1 MFTGTRAFVITLC
14 LQLVLLELRSTEL
27 NPTLPQ
33 YTSCIFVILVLPPKT
48 LVQIVFGTQSGT
60 IWVLDSASSV
70 DGISDTTDDNTPIW
84 AWVLICISCFFGGV
98 LLSAMVVY
106 ISGKLSAKNVDSMKK
121 PLLSHHDAL

>member
-1 MFTGTRAFVITLC
+1 M
-14 LQLVLLELRSTEL
+14 VLLELRSTEL
-27 NPTLPQ
+27 NPTLPR
-33 YTSCIFVILVLPPKT
+33 YISCIFVILVLPPKT

-70 DGISDTTDDNTPIW
+70 DGISDTTDDSTPIW

-98 LLSAMVVY
+98 LLSAMVVH